1 MPERDT
7 GQTIDVLVVSHAC
20 VTAVNR
26 APYSRLAKLGWRVE
40 IVTADRVELPDIS
53 RAADPRGPEDPPIH
67 FLPLRTPAPRF
78 WTFAGLRQL
87 LESRRPRV
95 ILLDYD
101 PGSRIAIEVGWWTR
115 HYESHIVCFSY
126 DNMPRTV
133 RAELAN
139 RALAGAARIAM
150 VQLLS
155 VLGRVAVDHVWVLS
169 NDSARAVESLG
180 FRGKV
185 SKIPLGFD
193 PEVFKPD
200 PLARTR
206 VRAELGLDRVT
217 FAYFGRLVP
226 EKGVHLLIRALHGLR
241 DYKWQLLLDKFGEYP
256 HPYERELAQLIAE
269 LDLGDR
275 VVFFDAPH
283 SAVAAYMNAAD
294 VVVVP
299 STENPRW
306 KEQYGR
312 VAPEAM
318 ACGKLVVVSDSGA
331 LPELVGD
338 AGIVIPHDDVDAI
351 STVAERILTDP
362 TLAARY
368 VQPARERALR
378 HLSLPVQ
385 VQQMHDLVS
394 RWATPSGHR

>member
-78 WTFAGLRQL
+78 WTFKGLRRV
-87 LESRRPRV
+87 LEARKPKV
-95 ILLDYD
+95 VLLDYD
-101 PGSRIAIEVGWWTR
+101 PGTRLAIEVGWWTR
-115 HYESHIVCFSY
+115 RQDCRIVCFSY
-126 DNMPRTV
+126 DNMLRTV
-133 RAELAN
+133 RGELARGSIN
-139 RALAGAARIAM
+139 GAARIAI
-150 VQLLS
+150 VWLLS
-155 VLGRVAVDHVWVLS
+155 ILGRLAVDHVWVLS

-180 FRGKV
+180 FHGKI
-185 SKIPLGFD
+185 SKIPLGFEPD
-193 PEVFKPD
+193 IFKPD
-200 PLARTR
+200 PVARLR
-206 VRAELGLDRVT
+206 IRSELGLDRVT
-217 FAYFGRLVP
+217 FAYFGRLIP
-226 EKGVHLLIRALHGLR
+226 EKGVHLLIQALHALADR
-241 DYKWQLLLDKFGEYP
+241 EWKLMLDKFGEYP
-256 HPYERELAQLIAE
+256 HPYERELADLISK
-269 LDLGDR
+269 LQLGDR

-283 SAVAAYMNAAD
+283 SRIADYMNAAD

-299 STENPRW
+299 STENWRW

-338 AGIVIPHDDVDAI
+338 AGIVVPHDDVDAL
-351 STVAERILTDP
+351 STVAKRVLTDE
-362 TLAARY
+362 TLTERFAQRARD
-368 VQPARERALR
+368 RALR
-378 HLSLPVQ
+378 YLSLPVQ
-385 VQQMHDLVS
+385 VQQMHDLIL
-394 RWATPSGHR
+394 RWATPSRTG

>member
-1 MPERDT
+1 M
-7 GQTIDVLVVSHAC
+7 IDVLVVSHAC

-26 APYSRLAKLGWRVE
+26 APYSRLARLGWRVE
-40 IVTADRVELPDIS
+40 IVTAERVELPDIS
-53 RAADPRGPEDPPIH
+53 RAADPRGPDDPPMH
-67 FLPLRTPAPRF
+67 FLPLQTPAPRF
-78 WTFAGLRQL
+78 WSFIGLRTV
-87 LESRRPRV
+87 LETRKPKV

-115 HYESHIVCFSY
+115 TRGTHIVCFSY

-133 RAELAN
+133 RSELAN
-139 RALAGAARIAM
+139 GSLGGAARVAA

-155 VLGRVAVDHVWVLS
+155 LLGRRAVDHVWVLS
-169 NDSARAVESLG
+169 NESARAVDSLG

-193 PEVFKPD
+193 PDFFKPD
-200 PLARTR
+200 PVARTR
-206 VRAELGLDRVT
+206 VRDQLGLNQVT

-226 EKGVHLLIRALHGLR
+226 EKGVHLLIRALHALR
-241 DYKWQLLLDKFGEYP
+241 DYPWQLLLDKFGDYP
-256 HPYERELAQLIAE
+256 HPYERQLAELIAE
-269 LDLGDR
+269 LKLDDR

-299 STENPRW
+299 STENARW

-351 STVAERILTDP
+351 VTVARRVLTDN
-362 TLAARY
+362 TL
-368 VQPARERALR
+368 PAQYAERAQERALR
-378 HLSLPVQ
+378 YLSLPVQ
-385 VQQMHDLVS
+385 VQQMHDLIS
-394 RWATPSGHR
+394 GWATPSGHQ

>member
-7 GQTIDVLVVSHAC
+7 ERRIDVLVVSHAC

-26 APYSRLAKLGWRVE
+26 APYRRLAQLGWRVE
-40 IVTADRVELPDIS
+40 IVTADRIALPELS
-53 RAADPRGPEDPPIH
+53 RVADPRTPDDPPIH

-78 WTFAGLRQL
+78 WTFAGLRRILQT
-87 LESRRPRV
+87 RKPKV

-101 PGSRIAIEVGWWTR
+101 PGSRIAIEVAWWTR
-115 HYESHIVCFSY
+115 RQGSHIVCFSY

-133 RAELAN
+133 RGELA
-139 RALAGAARIAM
+139 RRSFGGAVRVAI
-150 VQLLS
+150 VWLLS
-155 VLGRVAVDHVWVLS
+155 ALSRRTVDHVWVLS
-169 NDSARAVESLG
+169 NDSARAVEGLG
-180 FRGKV
+180 FQGKV

-193 PEVFKPD
+193 PEIFKPD
-200 PLARTR
+200 PAARSRIRT
-206 VRAELGLDRVT
+206 ELGLDKVT

-241 DYKWQLLLDKFGEYP
+241 DYEWQLVLDKFGEYLQ
-256 HPYERELAQLIAE
+256 PYERELAELIVA
-269 LDLGDR
+269 LNLSDR

-283 SAVAAYMNAAD
+283 SAVAGYMNAAD

-338 AGIVIPHDDVDAI
+338 AGIIIPHDDVDAI
-351 STVAERILTDP
+351 AAVAKRVLTGDIVA
-362 TLAARY
+362 TRYGGAARD
-368 VQPARERALR
+368 RALR
-378 HLSLPVQ
+378 YLSLPVQ
-385 VQQMHDLVS
+385 VQLMEELIS
-394 RWATPSGHR
+394 RWATPSGRE